1 MTEPRSK
8 AKPRLKA
15 VGAEKVPTPPAHL
28 RKETAAWWSYVR
40 TNWSLDEHHERLL
53 TLAAEAWDRAAAARA
68 ALDSYGLVYEDR
80 FGAPRTR
87 PEVAVERD
95 SRIGFARLLRD
106 LNLDEEP
113 PSSPLALRPY
123 RKR

>member
-1 MTEPRSK
+1 
-8 AKPRLKA
+8 
-15 VGAEKVPTPPAHL
+15 L
-28 RKETAAWWSYVR
+28 RPETAAWWGYVR
-40 TNWSLDEHHERLL
+40 SNWTLDEHHERLL
-53 TLAAEAWDRAAAARA
+53 TLAAESYDRASQARK
-68 ALDSYGLVYEDR
+68 ALAEYGLTYEDKR

-95 SRIGFARLLRD
+95 SRIAFARLLRD

-123 RKR
+123 RKRT